1 MNLYG
6 PGKYRCTG
14 QPKEEKSLTDLFLQ
28 FLDSQKGG
36 GGFLSYYSISVIG
49 VLTAGTFGRGHI
61 FHNFFSLVINTF

>member
-28 FLDSQKGG
+28 VLDSKKGG
-36 GGFLSYYSISVIG
+36 GTLSYYSISVIG

-61 FHNFFSLVINTF
+61 FHDFYSFVINTFG